1 MARSLAGAVS
11 QIREVD
17 LVSKAS
23 DEKSE
28 ENLSKSLILG
38 CQAVLAVHFETAM
51 HKSWTW
57 SHPFQG
63 SQDASRDAAVPIA
76 SRSN

>member
-1 MARSLAGAVS
+1 MVRSLAAVS

-38 CQAVLAVHFETAM
+38 CQAILAVHFETGTF
-51 HKSWTW
+51 KSWKW
-57 SHPFQG
+57 SYPFQG
-63 SQDASRDAAVPIA
+63 SQDASRDTAVPIA
-76 SRSN
+76 SGSN